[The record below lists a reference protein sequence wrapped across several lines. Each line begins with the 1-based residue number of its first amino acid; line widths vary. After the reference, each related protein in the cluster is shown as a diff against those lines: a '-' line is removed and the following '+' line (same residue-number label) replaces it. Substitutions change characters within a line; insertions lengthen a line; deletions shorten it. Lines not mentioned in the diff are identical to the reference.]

1 MTMQTPE
8 NKQWVAVVPVPQSQ
22 RAPAP
27 DRKYIGDGHD
37 ILLQGFHWASH
48 AGARDH
54 GSRAKKSWYRVLKD
68 NAAAIKAAGFTWVW
82 FPPPS
87 DSLSPQGY
95 IPRRWNVLN
104 TPYGSEHELREAIEA
119 LEPVKALA
127 DVVLNHRVGVATG
140 GADFDDPPFPDNRS
154 AIARDDESGV
164 GTGNRDT
171 GEKHP
176 AGAGPRP
183 HQRRGASVN
192 QDVPAPAGAP
202 WASAAGASTWSRV
215 TTAGS
220 SANTTRPPIRIS
232 PSANTL
238 TAIGRRSP
246 TGSMAPVAAA
256 RPSTS
261 RPAISFMTPCSTT
274 IITACARGMAIAWCA
289 AA

>member
-104 TPYGSEHELREAIEA
+104 TPYGSEHETPRG
-119 LEPVKALA
+119 
-127 DVVLNHRVGVATG
+127 HR
-140 GADFDDPPFPDNRS
+140 
-154 AIARDDESGV
+154 
-164 GTGNRDT
+164 
-171 GEKHP
+171 
-176 AGAGPRP
+176 GPRAGQGP
-183 HQRRGASVN
+183 GGRGAE
-192 QDVPAPAGAP
+192 P
-202 WASAAGASTWSRV
+202 SR
-215 TTAGS
+215 
-220 SANTTRPPIRIS
+220 RRRH
-232 PSANTL
+232 
-238 TAIGRRSP
+238 RRS
-246 TGSMAPVAAA
+246 
-256 RPSTS
+256 RFR
-261 RPAISFMTPCSTT
+261 RPALPRQPLGHCPG
-274 IITACARGMAIAWCA
+274 R
-289 AA
+289 